1 MMLSCSPSKSAQRRR
16 VGTRI
21 SGVRRTLAA
30 PPSDLDGGSRGYG
43 IGSQRPSARISK
55 RAGRIDSRP
64 PDRRVDD
71 VRRGQNS
78 GDRTNA
84 HARTTGRSLCVIA
97 IYLARHRRIVRTIH
111 TVGRLHHDRHGYR
124 HHALRHRHRE
134 DEGDN
139 GQPRHEP
146 ADATQGHVSSI
157 GMMMGPL
164 KMVKPIDPGQRRKLD
179 RLEAAPRSAPVDH
192 LGLVEA
198 VDRLDDGAGSRA
210 VADTMLSRGR
220 RHPLTIA

>member
-1 MMLSCSPSKSAQRRR
+1 MKVSYSPPKLAQCRRS
-16 VGTRI
+16 GTRI
-21 SGVRRTLAA
+21 PGVRRALVA
-30 PPSDLDGGSRGYG
+30 PPSGLDGGSRGYG
-43 IGSQRPSARISK
+43 IRSQWPPARIRK
-55 RAGRIDSRP
+55 WAGRIGSP
-64 PDRRVDD
+64 LPDRRVDD

-78 GDRTNA
+78 GERTNA
-84 HARTTGRSLCVIA
+84 HARTTGQSLCVIA
-97 IYLARHRRIVRTIH
+97 SYLAWHRRIVRTIR
-111 TVGRLHHDRHGYR
+111 TVGRLHHDRHGHR

-179 RLEAAPRSAPVDH
+179 RLEAAPRSAPADH